1 MTLGYFYIRNEE
13 KSLKREQEKLIEID
27 QLQDEFVHNK
37 NDLLNACF
45 DYFQEM
51 KRKIDLHRE
60 ETKEHLN
67 DHDLIKKIHD
77 VSLQMIEE
85 IKKFEASF
93 LNEFDFDL
101 IQIEQTLR
109 ELNLDMESLNKLKT
123 KHEQPIAT
131 IELKL
136 NQIKKLENK
145 RIQVWF

>member
-1 MTLGYFYIRNEE
+1 MR
-13 KSLKREQEKLIEID
+13 
-27 QLQDEFVHNK
+27 
-37 NDLLNACF
+37 
-45 DYFQEM
+45 
-51 KRKIDLHRE
+51 RKIDLHRE

-67 DHDLIKKIHD
+67 DHDFIKKIDD

-85 IKKFEASF
+85 IKTFEASY

-101 IQIEQTLR
+101 IQIEKTLR

-136 NQIKKLENK
+136 NQINQLENK